1 MRVPRGRLLALILP
15 VLAGLALVVGTTQ
28 PGLQPGTTPPQT
40 SAEAP
45 AQAAAA
51 GQAVLDAA
59 NTSGDA
65 KPVAADK
72 ATRTAT
78 GKTAAK
84 APKALYA
91 PTGCNPAKPKPHTVT
106 CNSLFKAGTDL
117 RPLTSNAGPLP
128 DSLGP
133 ADIKAAYDLP
143 DGGAGKTVA
152 IIDALGDSHAEADLA
167 VYRAQYGL
175 PPCTTD
181 NGCFRKVDQNGGVN
195 YPADD
200 DGWAQETALD
210 LDAVSA
216 ACPACHILLVEGAST
231 SPYDIVVGVDTAV
244 RLGAKFVSNSYGI
257 DGEDPEEGTLDSHYT
272 VPGVAM
278 VASTGDHAY
287 GLQDWPAANP
297 NVVAAGGTN
306 LYRDPANPRGWSEQ
320 AWSDAGSGCSPYEPK
335 PEYQQELATG
345 CANRAIADVSAVAD
359 PASGF
364 AIYDSGKSGG
374 WGQVGGTSL
383 SSPLIASMFA
393 LAGDP
398 RPGTN
403 PATYAYFNHGNDLY
417 DVTQG
422 TNGSCATVLCTAG
435 PGWDGP
441 TGLGSPHGVATL
453 AYTPQG
459 TVDGHVRDTAGT
471 PVAGATVTA
480 TGKATGNVYHAT
492 TDAQGAYHLAVAAD
506 SYQLAVT
513 RFGYENG
520 SGELSIVDGQAATSD
535 YAVAKIATQ
544 AVSGTVTDGSGHGWP
559 LYAKITVDGYPGGAI
574 YTDPFSGKY
583 SVDLPQGAA
592 YQLHV
597 SAVQPGYQQIDK
609 QVTVADSGVRQNFT
623 AAVDPNACTA
633 LGYGHAALTHF
644 DGWLG
649 TAPKDGWTVTNADP
663 ASTGWTF
670 DDGIELFNF
679 ISSGNYALASPITR
693 DGKAEDT
700 TFLSPVLDLTGDDA
714 PVLSFGGVY
723 VPDGNSAFDADLS
736 LDGGA
741 TWSPLT
747 HHTTD
752 LVQTQ
757 VSIPLPQAAGKDSVR
772 VRFHFQGAGNSLAEL
787 DDVVVGSCTA
797 GEGGLV
803 AGVVTDANNGRP
815 LDDVTVADSAA
826 AARSAVSSPTPDDAA
841 LADGFYELFDTTG
854 AHQYTAS
861 LPRYSSPALSTT
873 TGLNSV
879 ARLDIKLKA
888 GQLAVGSTALTV
900 SKTMGQVANQ
910 TVKLT
915 NTGTAPVHVSLGE
928 HVTGFTGVDPSA
940 AAGWQ
945 PMANVPEF
953 TYQSALGGYQGK
965 IYSAGGM
972 PMHMLSPSARSYVYD
987 PVTAAW
993 SPIADMPEPVMRGAA
1008 AFLDGSLYVVG
1019 GAGMPGL
1026 LSTTYAYHPQT
1037 NTWSRLADL
1046 PAKLYGATAATLGGK
1061 LYVVGGCASVCGKD
1075 PVKTAF
1081 VYDPVRNAWSALP
1094 DYPEAESDA
1103 ACAGIHGE
1111 IVCAGGYLGGVT
1123 NIKSTYVFKPGS
1135 AAWTKVADA
1144 PYEVSQMAYSGANG
1158 RLQLAGGETGTGTV
1172 VSQAGETAHTIEY
1185 DPVSDRWSSL
1195 PDLPQEYYGGGRG
1208 ACALYQVG
1216 SFVPAL
1222 RTTAMLPGYDQCG
1235 DDDAGWLSE
1244 GSTEL
1249 DLAPGAIAKVAV
1261 TVDSGK
1267 VTQPGKYTATIALDT
1282 DSPYAVAALPVTLQA
1297 AAPKAWGELSGTVT
1311 DSASGAPVA
1320 DATVQVCTMVHNGV
1334 CGEVSYTLKTDAQG
1348 HYRLW
1353 LDKGYNPLMVTVAA
1367 NGYQPQF
1374 RQVKVMAGQA
1384 TVNDVALPKI

>member
-1 MRVPRGRLLALILP
+1 MRVPRGRLLALIVP

-28 PGLQPGTTPPQT
+28 VGSTPSIASPSTASQSST
-40 SAEAP
+40 QDSAAKT
-45 AQAAAA
+45 
-51 GQAVLDAA
+51 VLDAA
-59 NTSGDA
+59 ATSGDA
-65 KPVAADK
+65 KPAATAK
-72 ATRTAT
+72 ATQTAN

-84 APKALYA
+84 APTALYA

-106 CNSLFKAGTDL
+106 CNSLFKAGKDL
-117 RPLTSNAGPLP
+117 RPLVSNAGPLP

-133 ADIKAAYDLP
+133 ADIRAAYDLP

-175 PPCTTD
+175 PACTTD

-244 RLGAKFVSNSYGI
+244 RLGAKFISNSYGI
-257 DGEDPEEGTLDSHYT
+257 DGEDPEEGTLDSHYS

-278 VASTGDHAY
+278 VASTGDHSY

-297 NVVAAGGTN
+297 DVVAAGGTN

-320 AWSDAGSGCSPYEPK
+320 AWDGAGSGCSPYEAK
-335 PEYQQELATG
+335 PEYQQDLATG
-345 CANRAIADVSAVAD
+345 CANRAIADVSAIAD

-417 DVTQG
+417 DVTEG
-422 TNGSCATVLCTAG
+422 SNGSCAAAPVLCTAG

-459 TVDGHVRDTAGT
+459 TVAGHVKDTTGA
-471 PVAGATVTA
+471 PIAGATVTA
-480 TGKATGNVYHAT
+480 TGTVSGNVYHAT
-492 TDAQGAYHLAVAAD
+492 TDAQGAYHLAIAAD
-506 SYQLAVT
+506 SYRIAVT

-520 SGELSIVDGQAATSD
+520 GSELSIVDGQQASAD

-544 AVSGTVTDGSGHGWP
+544 TVSGTVTDGSGHGWP

-574 YTDPFSGKY
+574 FTDPFSGRY
-583 SVDLPQGAA
+583 SVDLPQGGD
-592 YQLHV
+592 YQLHI
-597 SAVQPGYQQIDK
+597 SAVQPGYAPIDR
-609 QVTVADSGVRQNFT
+609 QVRVAGSSVRQNFT
-623 AAVDPNACTA
+623 ATADQQACSA
-633 LGYGHAALTHF
+633 LGYGHAALTNF
-644 DGWLG
+644 EGWLG
-649 TAPKDGWTVTNADP
+649 STAKDGWTITDA
-663 ASTGWTF
+663 ASPGWSF
-670 DDGIELFNF
+670 DNGLELFNF
-679 ISSGNYALASPITR
+679 IGTGNYAIASPITR

-700 TFLSPVLDLTGDDA
+700 EFESPVLDLSSDLA
-714 PVLSFGGVY
+714 PALTFGGLY
-723 VPDGNSAFDADLS
+723 VPDGDSVFDTDLS
-736 LDGGA
+736 LDGGS
-741 TWSPLT
+741 TWTTLA

-752 LVQTQ
+752 LLQTQ
-757 VSIPLPQAAGKDSVR
+757 VSIPLPQAAGKDKVR
-772 VRFHFQGAGNSLAEL
+772 VRFHFTGAGNSLAEL
-787 DDVVVGSCTA
+787 DDVVVGSCTPT
-797 GEGGLV
+797 EGGLV
-803 AGVVTDANNGRP
+803 AGVVTDANTGEARN
-815 LDDVTVADSAA
+815 DVTVADSATG
-826 AARSAVSSPTPDDAA
+826 RSAVSGPTADDAA
-841 LADGFYELFDTTG
+841 LPDGFYELFDTTG
-854 AHQYTAS
+854 AHRYTAS
-861 LPRYSSPALSTT
+861 APRYTSPALSLTT
-873 TGLNSV
+873 ALNSV
-879 ARLDIKLKA
+879 ARKDVKLKA
-888 GQLAVGSTALTV
+888 GQLAVGSTGIAVT
-900 SKTMGQVANQ
+900 KAMGQVANQ

-928 HVTGFTGVDPSA
+928 HVTGFTAVDPSA
-940 AAGWQ
+940 AASWQ

-965 IYSAGGM
+965 VYSAGGM
-972 PMHMLSPSARSYVYD
+972 PMHMLVPSARSYVYD
-987 PVTAAW
+987 PVTAGW
-993 SPIADMPEPVMRGAA
+993 SSIADMPEPVMRGAA
-1008 AFLDGSLYVVG
+1008 AFLNGSLYVVG
-1019 GAGMPGL
+1019 GAGLPGI
-1026 LSTTYAYHPQT
+1026 LSTTYAYHPGT
-1037 NTWSRLADL
+1037 NTWSRMADL
-1046 PAKLYGATAATLGGK
+1046 PAKLYGSTAATLGGK
-1061 LYVVGGCASVCGKD
+1061 LYVVGGCLSVCGKD
-1075 PVKTAF
+1075 PVKSAF
-1081 VYDPVRNAWSALP
+1081 VYDPAHNSWSALP

-1111 IVCAGGYLGGVT
+1111 LVCAGGYLGGVT
-1123 NIKSTYVFKPGS
+1123 NIKSTYVFKPG
-1135 AAWTKVADA
+1135 ATAWTKVADA

-1158 RLQLAGGETGTGTV
+1158 RLQLAGGETGAGTV

-1185 DPVSDRWSSL
+1185 DPVSDKWSSL

-1249 DLAPGAIAKVAV
+1249 DLAPGATAKVAV

-1267 VTQPGKYTATIALDT
+1267 VTQPGKYTAAVAIDT
-1282 DSPYAVAALPVTLQA
+1282 DSPYTVANLPVSLQA
-1297 AAPKAWGELSGTVT
+1297 TPPNAWGELSGTVT
-1311 DSASGAPVA
+1311 DTASGAPVA

-1334 CGEVSYTLKTDAQG
+1334 CGEVSYTLKTDATG

-1353 LDKGYNPLMVTVAA
+1353 LDKGYNPLMVTYAA

-1374 RQVKVMAGQA
+1374 RQVKVKAGAA
-1384 TVNDVALPKI
+1384 TVTDVTLPKI